1 MPTTGINFNPIKSR
15 KAASSSNPRS
25 VATAKW
31 EKALEGLTLSK
42 HRADK
47 AAATARSRVRSK
59 AKNAPG
65 WGALTKDEQEARLNV
80 EFDKIA
86 KVCLEKKAALDKAWK
101 DEHGVKD
108 SESMMDIDSEEVE
121 SQDDAMESEWEDIE
135 DEKEKGSGE
144 EDDEVEE
151 NEENTERAID
161 EMAEEDSEPD
171 TTGPFTEADKESI
184 FQQMEIVSKN
194 QEKRAARLLAN
205 WERKAKD
212 GSSEMPADWSFGK

>member
-1 MPTTGINFNPIKSR
+1 MPATGINFNPIKSR
-15 KAASSSNPRS
+15 KAAFSSNPRS

-65 WGALTKDEQEARLNV
+65 WGALAKDEQEARLNV
-80 EFDKIA
+80 EFEKIA

-101 DEHGVKD
+101 DEHGVKG
-108 SESMMDIDSEEVE
+108 SESMMDIDAEEVA
-121 SQDDAMESEWEDIE
+121 SQDDAMESEWENFKDKE
-135 DEKEKGSGE
+135 EKGSDE
-144 EDDEVEE
+144 EDEVEE
-151 NEENTERAID
+151 NEEISEEAID

-194 QEKRAARLLAN
+194 QEKRAARLLAD
-205 WERKAKD
+205 WERNAKD